1 MNETFRVMEESTML
15 CPKCGKQVSDGSRFC
30 VHCGSVLSGG
40 SPAGSGA
47 VPQGGAQPP
56 APGVGKKKP
65 KTGLI
70 AGLIAGCA
78 ALVVLAVVL
87 VTSAFA
93 SPRQQ
98 TEEAFTKTAAAFS
111 QAGSRLEQPG
121 LAQLLKSA
129 GDRAFSQHYSL
140 VLDSISPELSG
151 GYDLSALSGLGL
163 YYSGGYDQGGRT
175 MAATLTARLSDMDL
189 ATLRLQVEDDIL
201 TLDSPEFTGDSA
213 LGLNTRTLGA
223 DLVRLGV
230 EDSTGELQNLSFNLF
245 DLAQALVPAGDGDQN
260 GTAFREACLNLWEQA
275 EVEKAGNETI
285 QVNSYTVDARHFVL
299 TFPAWALQDWLEA
312 LRQILE
318 SADTTLQARAL
329 LEALGFSPD
338 YIDSA
343 LAETDPV
350 GTYGEAFDALMQA
363 AEKDLNLDVYT
374 DGGYLAAVEYSR
386 EIDGEL
392 DKLGLYLGGGEEYV
406 DDLSLVLTADGTE
419 VLRLAS
425 SGSHALRDGRLTDTT
440 ELVVNDGGSVT
451 RITSTLRYEPEAQ
464 SDNFSWA
471 LDLNGMAGLAASGQ
485 LTAGKDSLEAD
496 LDDISLTAGGARL
509 MGLRA
514 AWGIGPYAKPDF
526 TLSAPALLADMSQED
541 LQRMYYDVAM
551 NAINWANRM
560 AEELPEGLV
569 DLLLEL

>member
-1 MNETFRVMEESTML
+1 ML
-15 CPKCGKQVSDGSRFC
+15 CPKCGKQVSDGSTFC

-40 SPAGSGA
+40 SPAGAGA
-47 VPQGGAQPP
+47 VPQGGVYTPP
-56 APGVGKKKP
+56 APGGGKKKP
-65 KTGLI
+65 KAGLI

-98 TEEAFTKTAAAFS
+98 AEEAFTKTAAAFS

-121 LAQLLKSA
+121 LAQLLKAA
-129 GDRAFSQHYSL
+129 GDKAFSQHYSL
-140 VLDSISPELSG
+140 VLDSISPELAG

-175 MAATLTARLSDMDL
+175 MAAALTARLGGMDL

-230 EDSTGELQNLSFNLF
+230 EDDTGELQNLSFNLF
-245 DLAQALVPAGDGDQN
+245 DLVQALTPAGDGDQG
-260 GTAFREACLNLWEQA
+260 GTAFREACLRLWKEA
-275 EVEKAGNETI
+275 EVEKAGNESI
-285 QVNSYTVDARHFVL
+285 QVNGYTVDARHFVL
-299 TFPAWALQDWLEA
+299 TFPAWALQDWLEE
-312 LRQILE
+312 LRQVLE

-343 LAETDPV
+343 LAETDPA

-363 AEKDLNLDVYT
+363 AEKDLDLDVYT
-374 DGGYLAAVEYSR
+374 AGGYLAAVEYSSR
-386 EIDGEL
+386 EAGGEL

-406 DDLSLVLTADGTE
+406 DDLSLVLTADGAE
-419 VLRLAS
+419 VLRLTS

-496 LDDISLTAGGARL
+496 LDDISLTAGGAKL

-569 DLLLEL
+569 DLLLGL